1 LFIKVL
7 IDTAIKSL
15 SIRWNF
21 INDYIASM
29 VTILI
34 GKISKFWG
42 REREREREKEKEYY
56 NKRLISEIMY
66 NRQKNGLNL

>member
-1 LFIKVL
+1 
-7 IDTAIKSL
+7 
-15 SIRWNF
+15 
-21 INDYIASM
+21 M

-34 GKISKFWG
+34 GKISKFWGGG